1 MLDSNKNG
9 LGFIF
14 FYFFYFLEKQNG
26 LVLRLITYPR
36 IKSFSSL
43 YEGKTISLVPKPCAK
58 V

>member
-9 LGFIF
+9 LGIF
-14 FYFFYFLEKQNG
+14 FFFLEKQNG

>member
-9 LGFIF
+9 LGFF
-14 FYFFYFLEKQNG
+14 FFFFLEKQNG